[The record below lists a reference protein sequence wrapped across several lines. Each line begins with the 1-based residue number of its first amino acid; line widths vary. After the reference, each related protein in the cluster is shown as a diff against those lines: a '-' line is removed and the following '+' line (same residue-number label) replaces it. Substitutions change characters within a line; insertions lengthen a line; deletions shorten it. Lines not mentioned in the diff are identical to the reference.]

1 MTLDAQDIKLAKM
14 RAEYYNS
21 LQGELKGYDCPK
33 CKNRGHILIVDD
45 EGHEYAKQCEC
56 IRIRQ
61 LQELAERS
69 GLGDVLKK
77 FVFEKYRC
85 DEEWQQTIYNTAKQ
99 FVTDDTAHCFFIGGQ
114 IGAGKSHI
122 CTAIVREFLDK
133 GIDVQF
139 CVWNDVVTTLKQSI
153 MDDRERYNEEL
164 ERLKTATVLYI
175 DDFFKTNPTT
185 ADIDKAFQIIN
196 YRYNQARANNNKRY
210 ITIISSEKIT
220 DDLIDIDEAIA
231 SRIIELCNHK
241 YALNLPKDTKKNM
254 RLKI

>member
-1 MTLDAQDIKLAKM
+1 MKFDAQEIQTRKDRAK
-14 RAEYYNS
+14 YYNS
-21 LQGELKGYDCPK
+21 LSGELTGYDCPK

-69 GLGDVLKK
+69 GLGDALTEYT
-77 FVFEKYRC
+77 FDRYEHN
-85 DEEWQQTIYNTAKQ
+85 EPWQQLIYNSAKQ

-122 CTAIVREFLDK
+122 CTAIVREFLDN

-139 CVWNDVVTTLKQSI
+139 CVWNDVVTVLKQSI
-153 MDDRERYNEEL
+153 MDDKEHYNEQL
-164 ERLKTATVLYI
+164 ERLKSATVLYI

-196 YRYNQARANNNKRY
+196 YRYNQARANRNKRY
-210 ITIISSEKIT
+210 ITIISSEKT
-220 DDLIDIDEAIA
+220 LGELIDIDEAIA
-231 SRIIELCNHK
+231 SRIAELCTRQYIIK
-241 YALNLPKDTKKNM
+241 VPKDRNKNM

>member
-1 MTLDAQDIKLAKM
+1 MTFDAQDIRLAKM

-45 EGHEYAKQCEC
+45 EGHEYAKECEC
-56 IRIRQ
+56 MRIRK
-61 LQELAERS
+61 LQELANRS
-69 GLGDVLKK
+69 GLGDALTEYT
-77 FVFEKYRC
+77 FDRYEHN
-85 DEEWQQTIYNTAKQ
+85 ETWQQFIYNSAKQ

-114 IGAGKSHI
+114 IGSGKSHI
-122 CTAIVREFLDK
+122 CTAIVREFLNK
-133 GIDVQF
+133 GIDVHF
-139 CVWNDVVTTLKQSI
+139 CVWNDVVTVLKQNI
-153 MDDRERYNEEL
+153 MEDREQYNEQL

-196 YRYNQARANNNKRY
+196 YRYNQAKANKNKRY

-231 SRIIELCNHK
+231 SRIIEMCDHK
-241 YALNLPKDTKKNM
+241 YALNLPKDNSKNM
-254 RLKI
+254 RLKV

>member
-1 MTLDAQDIKLAKM
+1 MTENGFDELQKRRVND
-14 RAEYYNS
+14 YNNS
-21 LQGELKGYDCPK
+21 KGNLKGYDCPK
-33 CKNRGHILIVDD
+33 CKNRGDFLVINDRGFDVIR
-45 EGHEYAKQCEC
+45 KCEC
-56 IRIRQ
+56 MRIRE
-61 LQELAERS
+61 LQQLAERS
-69 GLGDVLKK
+69 GLGDMLTEYT
-77 FVFEKYRC
+77 FDKYKHN
-85 DEEWQQTIYNTAKQ
+85 EPWQQHIYNTAKQ

-139 CVWNDVVTTLKQSI
+139 CVWNDVVTALKQSI
-153 MDDRERYNEEL
+153 MDDRERYNEQL

-196 YRYNQARANNNKRY
+196 YRYNQVRANKNKRY
-210 ITIISSEKIT
+210 ITIISSEKT
-220 DDLIDIDEAIA
+220 FAHLIDIDEAIA
-231 SRIIELCNHK
+231 SRIAEMNKNK
-241 YALNLPKDTKKNM
+241 YSVSIDKDIKKNM